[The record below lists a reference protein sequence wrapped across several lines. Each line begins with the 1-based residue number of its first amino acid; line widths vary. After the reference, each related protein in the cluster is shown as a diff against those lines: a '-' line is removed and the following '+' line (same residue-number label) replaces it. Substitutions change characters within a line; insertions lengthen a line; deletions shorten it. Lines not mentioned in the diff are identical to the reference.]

1 MKDTKKGIAEQ
12 SEMGLSLEEL
22 IRRAAREL
30 IQKAIEVEVQELLA
44 EYGNVKMLGGQ
55 RAVVRNGYL
64 PAREVLT
71 AIGNVEVRVPKV
83 RDRSGGGIKFNSAL
97 VPPFVRRSQRVSA
110 ALPWLYLKG
119 ISTGDMR
126 EALTVLLGDEAKG
139 LSANVVSRLKSEWA
153 TEYSGW
159 MKRDLSASRY
169 VYWWVDGIHTGLRQE
184 NDARQCLLVIIGVTP
199 EGKKELVTIGDG
211 LRESKESWLDV
222 LRDLAARGLGA
233 GPLLAVGDGALGFWA
248 ALDEVFPDT
257 RRQRCW
263 VHKTANILNA
273 LPKSLQAKAKADLHE
288 IWMAPTRP
296 QAIAAFDHF
305 LKTYGAKYPKATD
318 KTMPVRLVPIREQTR
333 ERLPGRRGY
342 HRGPGSN
349 QAWIDGRAYFR
360 RYIAGEPI
368 EQAVELVVDDDHR
381 PMLLP
386 DESLRRRM
394 VQPCHQQIEVVL
406 EIEQSARLAVESEL
420 CPCQYLRNL
429 VQSSQ
434 PAGQRDEGIGE
445 LDHHRFPLMHGADD
459 SQFGQE
465 AGRRLEAKQGLGDD
479 ADHFPSGIKRT
490 AGDGAHESEPTTA
503 IDDADPRLRQARAH
517 GPGRY
522 DVGRRRAR
530 IGTAENTGSS
540 HPHSIF
546 P

>member
-12 SEMGLSLEEL
+12 SEMELSLEEL
-22 IRRAAREL
+22 IRRGAREL

-44 EYGNVKMLGGQ
+44 EYGNVKVLGGQ

-83 RDRSGGGIKFNSAL
+83 RDRSGAGIKFNSAL

-139 LSANVVSRLKSEWA
+139 LSPNVVSRLKSEWA
-153 TEYSGW
+153 TEYAGW

-199 EGKKELVTIGDG
+199 EGNKELVTIGDG

-263 VHKTANILNA
+263 VHKTANVLNA

-296 QAIAAFDHF
+296 QAITAFDHF
-305 LKTYGAKYPKATD
+305 LKSYGAKYPKATD
-318 KTMPVRLVPIREQTR
+318 KLAKDREALLAFYDFPA
-333 ERLPGRRGY
+333 E
-342 HRGPGSN
+342 H
-349 QAWIDGRAYFR
+349 WIHLRTTN
-360 RYIAGEPI
+360 PI
-368 EQAVELVVDDDHR
+368 ESTFATVRHRTTRTKNCVTRSTFLGLAFKLVQEAQKSWRRIRAVERIAELLAGIVFRDGVPASVDD
-381 PMLLP
+381 P
-386 DESLRRRM
+386 
-394 VQPCHQQIEVVL
+394 QQ
-406 EIEQSARLAVESEL
+406 QRLA
-420 CPCQYLRNL
+420 
-429 VQSSQ
+429 
-434 PAGQRDEGIGE
+434 A
-445 LDHHRFPLMHGADD
+445 
-459 SQFGQE
+459 
-465 AGRRLEAKQGLGDD
+465 
-479 ADHFPSGIKRT
+479 
-490 AGDGAHESEPTTA
+490 
-503 IDDADPRLRQARAH
+503 
-517 GPGRY
+517 
-522 DVGRRRAR
+522 
-530 IGTAENTGSS
+530 
-540 HPHSIF
+540 
-546 P
+546 